1 VNRKSSDID
10 IAKKDVKEKR
20 FALSIVKD
28 GETLFQSRM
37 PGITAL
43 VQAIDEDQLRFR
55 GASAAD
61 RILGKA
67 AAMLF
72 VYSEISSIFASIA
85 SQDALTTLKRFQ
97 VPLEYEKIVTKIL
110 NRTQTSTC
118 PFERLVIDVDTPE
131 EAFRRLKCAKLEVKT
146 GKASSWPHDCRTIS
160 RILMR

>member
-1 VNRKSSDID
+1 MNPRRSSDID

-20 FALSIVKD
+20 FALSVVKD

-43 VQAIDEDQLRFR
+43 VQAIDEDRLRFR

-72 VYSEISSIFASIA
+72 VYSEISSVFASVA
-85 SQDALTTLKRFQ
+85 SEDALTTLKRFQ

-118 PFERLVIDVDTPE
+118 PFESLVIDVDTPE
-131 EAFRRLKCAKLEVKT
+131 EAFRRLKVCKTSSQDRQGLKL
-146 GKASSWPHDCRTIS
+146 AS
-160 RILMR
+160 